1 MNRAVHPALS
11 AMPQTRQTI
20 LGALKKRGE
29 LRAEDLA
36 ETTGI
41 TASGA
46 RQHLQS
52 LEMDGLIVRR
62 ELREGVGRP
71 KLVYKLT
78 AAADALYPR
87 GYSELTNEL
96 LEYVQDDDPEL
107 LEAIFRRRMQ
117 RRIDS
122 AKLRL
127 DPLPALD
134 ARVAELT
141 RILDEDGYLADFE
154 HLPDG
159 SYRITEH
166 NCAIFGV
173 AMKYGQACS
182 SEIEFIRAVLPDAT
196 IERVAHMVGG
206 AHVCAYAI
214 IPRTASRA
222 KTTETKKSRAR

>member
-11 AMPQTRQTI
+11 AMPETRQSI

-36 ETTGI
+36 ETSGI

-52 LEMDGLIVRR
+52 LEMDGLIARR
-62 ELREGVGRP
+62 EVREGVGRP

-78 AAADALYPR
+78 PAADALYPR
-87 GYSELTNEL
+87 AYSELTNEL
-96 LEYVQDDDPEL
+96 LEYVQDDDPAL
-107 LEAIFRRRMQ
+107 LELIFKRRMR
-117 RRIDS
+117 RRIDG

-127 DPLPALD
+127 EPLPTLEL
-134 ARVAELT
+134 RVTELT

-154 HLPDG
+154 ALPDG

-182 SEIEFIRAVLPDAT
+182 SEIEFIRAVLPAAT
-196 IERVAHMVGG
+196 VERVAHMIAG

-214 IPRTASRA
+214 TPKPASRA
-222 KTTETKKSRAR
+222 RAVKTAKSRGR

>member
-11 AMPQTRQTI
+11 AMPETRQSI

-36 ETTGI
+36 ETSGI

-52 LEMDGLIVRR
+52 LEMDGLILRR
-62 ELREGVGRP
+62 EVREGVGRP

-78 AAADALYPR
+78 PAADALYPR
-87 GYSELTNEL
+87 AYSELTNEL
-96 LEYVQDDDPEL
+96 LEYVQDDDPKL
-107 LEAIFRRRMQ
+107 LELIFKRRMQ
-117 RRIDS
+117 RRIDG

-127 DPLPALD
+127 EPLPNLEM
-134 ARVAELT
+134 RVTELT

-154 HLPDG
+154 ALPDG

-182 SEIEFIRAVLPDAT
+182 SEIEFIRAVLPTAT
-196 IERVAHMVGG
+196 IERVAHMIAG

-214 IPRTASRA
+214 TPKVASRVRA
-222 KTTETKKSRAR
+222 SKTTKSRGR

>member
-1 MNRAVHPALS
+1 MNSAVHPALS
-11 AMPQTRQTI
+11 AMPETRQTI

-52 LEMDGLIVRR
+52 LEMDGLIARR
-62 ELREGVGRP
+62 EVREGVGRP

-107 LEAIFRRRMQ
+107 LESIFKRRMQ

-127 DPLPALD
+127 EPLPTLN
-134 ARVAELT
+134 ARVAELAQ
-141 RILDEDGYLADFE
+141 ILDEDGYLADFE

-159 SYRITEH
+159 SHLITEH

-173 AMKYGQACS
+173 AMKYAQACS
-182 SEIEFIRAVLPDAT
+182 SEIEFIRVSLPEAT
-196 IERVAHMVGG
+196 VERVAHMVGG

-214 IPRTASRA
+214 TPAAVSRA
-222 KTTETKKSRAR
+222 SKPRKSKGK

>member
-1 MNRAVHPALS
+1 VNRAVHPALS
-11 AMPQTRQTI
+11 AMPETRQAI
-20 LGALKKRGE
+20 IKALKKRGE

-36 ETTGI
+36 ETSGI

-62 ELREGVGRP
+62 EVREGVGRP

-78 AAADALYPR
+78 PAADALYPR

-96 LEYVQDDDPEL
+96 LEYVQDDDPAL
-107 LEAIFRRRMQ
+107 LELIFKRRMQ
-117 RRIDS
+117 RRIDG
-122 AKLRL
+122 AKQRLEGLRTL
-127 DPLPALD
+127 ET
-134 ARVAELT
+134 RVAELT

-154 HLPDG
+154 ALPDG

-182 SEIEFIRAVLPDAT
+182 SEIEFIRAVLPGVT
-196 IERVAHMVGG
+196 VERVAHMIAG

-214 IPRTASRA
+214 TPKKVSRGRTVKTAKPRAS
-222 KTTETKKSRAR
+222 

>member
-11 AMPQTRQTI
+11 AMPETRQSI

-36 ETTGI
+36 ENAGI

-52 LEMDGLIVRR
+52 LEMDGLIARR

-78 AAADALYPR
+78 PAADALYPR
-87 GYSELTNEL
+87 AYSELTNEL
-96 LEYVQDDDPEL
+96 LEYVHDDDPEL
-107 LEAIFRRRMQ
+107 LEMIFKRRMQ
-117 RRIDS
+117 RRIDA

-127 DPLPALD
+127 EPLPSFQ
-134 ARVAELT
+134 ARVTELT

-154 HLPDG
+154 ALGDG
-159 SYRITEH
+159 SFRITEH

-182 SEIEFIRAVLPDAT
+182 SEIEFIRAVLPNAT
-196 IERVAHMVGG
+196 VERVAHMVAG
-206 AHVCAYAI
+206 AHICAYAI
-214 IPRTASRA
+214 TPKVPPLGKAVKTA
-222 KTTETKKSRAR
+222 KSQAR